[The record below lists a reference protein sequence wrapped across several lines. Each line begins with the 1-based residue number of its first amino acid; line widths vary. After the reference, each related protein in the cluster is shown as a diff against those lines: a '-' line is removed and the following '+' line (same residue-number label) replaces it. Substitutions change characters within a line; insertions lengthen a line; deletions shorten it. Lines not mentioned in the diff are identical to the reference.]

1 MIDQDGLTLPDRQYY
16 MNAPSREDDLVDES
30 NPDSVTAQYKQLLQS
45 VISLLGGKNDNQG
58 IDFFILLLVQRGMM
72 MIKSNL

>member
-16 MNAPSREDDLVDES
+16 MNAPTREDDLVGEDQS

-58 IDFFILLLVQRGMM
+58 NDFSFFLT
-72 MIKSNL
+72 